1 MARTKQTAKKTSSG
15 ITIRWK
21 VPSLPQPLGAKTLHE
36 KSVKKI
42 KNTICLPARRK
53 SADLE
58 VSVVAGAHEIVAINS
73 GREGQV
79 SLQLAAVAPANI
91 R

>member
-1 MARTKQTAKKTSSG
+1 MACTKQMAKKTSGG
-15 ITIRWK
+15 IAIRRK
-21 VPSLPQPLGAKTLHE
+21 VPSLPQPLGAKTSHE

-58 VSVVAGAHEIVAINS
+58 VSIVAGAREIVAINS
-73 GREGQV
+73 GREGLV
-79 SLQLAAVAPANI
+79 SLQLAAVTPANI